1 MKKLSRHAQLRPKR
15 LCFSSSSYTIHGTKS
30 CYFEKN
36 YLYSS
41 TRNVHQRAQPKL
53 KVFDR
58 EQVKKHKEY
67 SFKCSSDGELGQYDY
82 VKNVIADGIV
92 DRMSYFSKTL
102 PKVCEIGCGKGF
114 IINRILHKTILDFL
128 HPEERESA
136 IAQAKKQKTQGSS
149 GFSGVDLDLPVM
161 HFQNIEHYILCDQSQ
176 VLLDNIKIPSHD
188 ELSLIK
194 GNTIKKIEK
203 LHFDED
209 GATLPFDDNSLD
221 CVISGFY
228 LHWVNDLPGLL
239 KEIER
244 VLKPDGVFIGAM
256 LGGNT
261 LSELRTCF
269 VLSEQ
274 EREGGVSPHVSPLS
288 SIEDVGNIVTR
299 SGLNLPTVDAE
310 TIKVY
315 YPDPFTLM
323 HHLQGMGENNA
334 LIKRRTILS
343 RETIIGA
350 AAIYDH
356 MFREEKGVPATF
368 EVIHMIGWKKDESQ
382 PKPARRGSGTISMKD
397 LAKEM
402 GTQLHVEKDDGA
414 NGNSS
419 CKRE

>member
-1 MKKLSRHAQLRPKR
+1 MKKKL
-15 LCFSSSSYTIHGTKS
+15 FSSGSSCHIDHVKLPKKLFFSLIQSRTTSS
-30 CYFEKN
+30 CNNYFGVN
-36 YLYSS
+36 PSS
-41 TRNVHQRAQPKL
+41 TRAMVRNIHQRAQPKL
-53 KVFDR
+53 WNSGPNEF
-58 EQVKKHKEY
+58 
-67 SFKCSSDGELGQYDY
+67 
-82 VKNVIADGIV
+82 
-92 DRMSYFSKTL
+92 
-102 PKVCEIGCGKGF
+102 CEIGCGKGF
-114 IINRILHKTILDFL
+114 IIDRILQKRILDFL

-136 IAQAKKQKTQGSS
+136 MAQSKKSSQAS
-149 GFSGVDLDLPVM
+149 GFSGIELDLPVL

-176 VLLDNIKIPSHD
+176 LLLDSIKIPSPED
-188 ELSLIK
+188 LTKIK

-203 LHFDED
+203 LYFDED
-209 GATLPFDDNSLD
+209 GATLPFEDNSLD

-239 KEIER
+239 KEVER
-244 VLKPDGVFIGAM
+244 VLKPDGAFIGAM

-261 LSELRTCF
+261 LAELRSCF

-402 GTQLHVEKDDGA
+402 GAKLHVEKDDGGSDV
-414 NGNSS
+414 NSSS